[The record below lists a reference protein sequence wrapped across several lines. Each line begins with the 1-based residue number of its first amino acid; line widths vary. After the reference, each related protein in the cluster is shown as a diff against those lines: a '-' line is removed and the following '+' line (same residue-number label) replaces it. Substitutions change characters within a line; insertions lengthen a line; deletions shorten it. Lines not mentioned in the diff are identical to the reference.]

1 MIEFNDLIVKIRY
14 LHYPAKINDYCNLKN
29 TSEPIFYNICF
40 FKFKLSSDVKTMLIF
55 VQSTPSNYKQRA
67 VIRET
72 CANRTNSKSL
82 QVIVAMKNLK
92 NNYILGFQSS
102 CAFYDW

>member
-1 MIEFNDLIVKIRY
+1 NDVPFEVAEIRGVTNSNPCATHTKNQPINHTRLSTTSNNYHMIEFKDLIVKIRY

-29 TSEPIFYNICF
+29 TN
-40 FKFKLSSDVKTMLIF
+40 VKTMLIF

-72 CANRTNSKSL
+72 WANRTNSKSL
-82 QVIVAMKNLK
+82 
-92 NNYILGFQSS
+92 
-102 CAFYDW
+102 